1 MLSLSRQE
9 RRRDKSLADTVCG
22 SKLCKHSS
30 GVPVSAHS
38 KLESAWSLHPLRRWA
53 LLLLHCLLS
62 SFITGGTAVSK
73 PKYRD
78 IQICNQTLHLSFKQQ
93 AISVADSL
101 VAKARTTRDTMV
113 SRREVKS
120 TEHIGSSERSRN
132 NCFQI
137 GSKRCF
143 ADGKPQAHYQMYQL
157 PKQQ

>member
-1 MLSLSRQE
+1 MHFIVPTVFMLSLSRQE

-113 SRREVKS
+113 SRSKIHRTHWLIREEQK
-120 TEHIGSSERSRN
+120 
-132 NCFQI
+132 
-137 GSKRCF
+137 
-143 ADGKPQAHYQMYQL
+143 QL
-157 PKQQ
+157 FSNWQ